1 MGIFIWLTT
10 LRKDTSSSSPS
21 ALKIPNLQGEDETK
35 HLNQFS
41 SPERRQ
47 LYNTQRQKTLFN
59 QYTMS
64 SEAQNLKQEG
74 NAAYK
79 KKDFTTALEKYGK
92 AIETDPNEIT
102 YYLNTAAVHFEMK
115 NYAECIS
122 TCNKAIDVG
131 RENRADFK
139 HIAKALAR
147 MGNAYRKS
155 GDLKNAKMAYEK
167 ALTEHR
173 TPDYKLSLSEV
184 EVEIK
189 KAEEQ
194 AYVNPELAE
203 VEKQKG
209 NELFKAGDFANAVK
223 RYSEA
228 IKRNPTDPKIYSNR
242 AACFTKLMSLD
253 LALKDCDMCIEL
265 DPTFIKA
272 YLRKAKAHQAMSQT
286 QKAIEGYKNCSISN
300 NSDPEAVRKRAM
312 NDPEVQKI
320 LNDPA
325 MRMILEQ
332 MQSDP
337 QAIQEHLKNPA
348 IAEKFM
354 KLREAGLISV
364 AYK

>member
-1 MGIFIWLTT
+1 M
-10 LRKDTSSSSPS
+10 S
-21 ALKIPNLQGEDETK
+21 A
-35 HLNQFS
+35 
-41 SPERRQ
+41 
-47 LYNTQRQKTLFN
+47 
-59 QYTMS
+59 
-64 SEAQNLKQEG
+64 EAQKMKQEG
-74 NAAYK
+74 NDAYK
-79 KKDFTTALEKYGK
+79 KKDFPTALSKYGK
-92 AIETDPNEIT
+92 AMDLDPNEMT

-115 NYAECIS
+115 NYTECVS

-173 TPDYKLSLSEV
+173 TPDYKLCLSEI
-184 EVEIK
+184 EVEYK
-189 KAEEQ
+189 KSEEL
-194 AYVNPELAE
+194 AYVNPEIAE
-203 VEKQKG
+203 EEKLKG
-209 NELFKAGDFANAVK
+209 NNFFKSGDFSNAVK
-223 RYSEA
+223 TYTEA

-242 AACFTKLMSLD
+242 AACFTKLMSFD
-253 LALKDCDMCIEL
+253 LAIKDCDKCIEL
-265 DPTFIKA
+265 EPNFVKA
-272 YLRKAKAHQAMSQT
+272 YLRKAKAHTALSQAS
-286 QKAIEGYKNCSISN
+286 KAMNAYEKALEIDPNCSEAIDGYKACSISN
-300 NSDPEAVRKRAM
+300 NSNPEEVRKQAM

-337 QAIQEHLKNPA
+337 QAIQEHLKNPK
-348 IAEKFM
+348 IAENFM

>member
-1 MGIFIWLTT
+1 M
-10 LRKDTSSSSPS
+10 S
-21 ALKIPNLQGEDETK
+21 A
-35 HLNQFS
+35 
-41 SPERRQ
+41 
-47 LYNTQRQKTLFN
+47 
-59 QYTMS
+59 
-64 SEAQNLKQEG
+64 EAQKMKQEG
-74 NAAYK
+74 NDAYK
-79 KKDFTTALEKYGK
+79 KKDFPTALSKYGK
-92 AIETDPNEIT
+92 AMDLDPNEMT

-115 NYAECIS
+115 NYTECVS

-173 TPDYKLSLSEV
+173 TPDYKLCLSEI
-184 EVEIK
+184 EVEYK
-189 KAEEQ
+189 KSEEL
-194 AYVNPELAE
+194 AYVNPEIAE
-203 VEKQKG
+203 EEKLKG
-209 NELFKAGDFANAVK
+209 NNFFKSGDFSNAVK
-223 RYSEA
+223 TYTEA

-242 AACFTKLMSLD
+242 AACFTKLMSFD
-253 LALKDCDMCIEL
+253 LAIKDCDKCIEL
-265 DPTFIKA
+265 EPNFVKA
-272 YLRKAKAHQAMSQT
+272 YLRKAKAHQALSQAS
-286 QKAIEGYKNCSISN
+286 KAMNAYEKALEIDPNCSEAIDGYKACSISN
-300 NSDPEAVRKRAM
+300 NSNPEEVRKQAM

-337 QAIQEHLKNPA
+337 QAIQEHLKNPK
-348 IAEKFM
+348 IAENFM

>member
-1 MGIFIWLTT
+1 M
-10 LRKDTSSSSPS
+10 S
-21 ALKIPNLQGEDETK
+21 A
-35 HLNQFS
+35 
-41 SPERRQ
+41 
-47 LYNTQRQKTLFN
+47 
-59 QYTMS
+59 
-64 SEAQNLKQEG
+64 EAQKMKQEG
-74 NAAYK
+74 NDAYK
-79 KKDFTTALEKYGK
+79 KKDFSTALSKYGK
-92 AIETDPNEIT
+92 AMDLDPNEMT

-115 NYAECIS
+115 NYTECVS

-173 TPDYKLSLSEV
+173 TPDYKLCLSEI
-184 EVEIK
+184 EVEFK
-189 KAEEQ
+189 KSEEL
-194 AYVNPELAE
+194 AYVNPEIAE
-203 VEKQKG
+203 EEKLKG
-209 NELFKAGDFANAVK
+209 NNFFKSGDFSNAVK
-223 RYSEA
+223 TYTEA

-242 AACFTKLMSLD
+242 AACFTKLMSFD
-253 LALKDCDMCIEL
+253 LAIKDCDKCIEL
-265 DPTFIKA
+265 EPNFVKA
-272 YLRKAKAHQAMSQT
+272 YLRKAKAHQALSQAS
-286 QKAIEGYKNCSISN
+286 KAMNAYEKALEIDPNCSEAIDGYKACSISN
-300 NSDPEAVRKRAM
+300 NSNPEEVRKQAM

-337 QAIQEHLKNPA
+337 QAIQEHLKNPK
-348 IAEKFM
+348 IAENFM

>member
-1 MGIFIWLTT
+1 M
-10 LRKDTSSSSPS
+10 S
-21 ALKIPNLQGEDETK
+21 A
-35 HLNQFS
+35 
-41 SPERRQ
+41 
-47 LYNTQRQKTLFN
+47 
-59 QYTMS
+59 
-64 SEAQNLKQEG
+64 EAQKMKQEG
-74 NAAYK
+74 NDAYK
-79 KKDFTTALEKYGK
+79 KKDFSTALSKYGK
-92 AIETDPNEIT
+92 AMDLDPNEIT

-115 NYAECIS
+115 NYTECVS

-173 TPDYKLSLSEV
+173 TPDYKLCLSEI
-184 EVEIK
+184 EVELK
-189 KAEEQ
+189 KSEEL
-194 AYVNPELAE
+194 AYVNPEIAE
-203 VEKQKG
+203 EEKLKG
-209 NELFKAGDFANAVK
+209 NNFFKSGDFSNAVK
-223 RYSEA
+223 TYTEA
-228 IKRNPTDPKIYSNR
+228 IRRNPTDPKIYSNR
-242 AACFTKLMSLD
+242 AACFTKLMSFD
-253 LALKDCDMCIEL
+253 LAIKDCDKCIEL
-265 DPTFIKA
+265 EPNFVKA
-272 YLRKAKAHQAMSQT
+272 YLRKAKAHQALSQAS
-286 QKAIEGYKNCSISN
+286 KAMNAYEKALEIDPNCSEAIDGYKACSISN
-300 NSDPEAVRKRAM
+300 NSNPEEVRKQAM

-337 QAIQEHLKNPA
+337 QAIQEHLKNPK
-348 IAEKFM
+348 IAENFM